1 MCLVTVLNCLDLLLR
16 PWLFKESGSAMQLQ
30 PFKCKIVPCVQWN
43 DSVRD
48 RIKLWL
54 ELKLPGW
61 SKFKVV
67 PVAEYLALILG
78 PAAKDHQWE
87 DSRRVA
93 AIASS
98 GTPPSVS
105 CFTYCT
111 RCVSVFNYRAQ
122 LLGSPPEAL
131 ALDRK
136 WLSYAVAAIQ
146 V

>member
-1 MCLVTVLNCLDLLLR
+1 M
-16 PWLFKESGSAMQLQ
+16 
-30 PFKCKIVPCVQWN
+30 QWN

-111 RCVSVFNYRAQ
+111 RFVSVFN
-122 LLGSPPEAL
+122 
-131 ALDRK
+131 
-136 WLSYAVAAIQ
+136 
-146 V
+146 